1 MEIQKMSFLGC
12 LFLFVFGLN
21 ISAQQ
26 TTIWLVRHAEKD
38 TAAATKSD
46 PPLSSVGMQRVKD
59 LRSYLLAE
67 KIDNV
72 FSTETKR
79 TRATAAAV
87 DAPLLIYG
95 TRNFSDFANELMP
108 EFKGKKILIVG
119 HSNTILETIEAL
131 GAKRPVK
138 ELKDEDYDYIFKLTI
153 SDAGKVKVEVA
164 HYGAVHRS

>member
-1 MEIQKMSFLGC
+1 MKIQKMTFLGC
-12 LFLFVFGLN
+12 LFLFVFGLQ

-46 PPLSSVGMQRVKD
+46 PPLSSVGVQRVKD

-95 TRNFSDFANELMP
+95 TGNFIDFANVLMWLAS
-108 EFKGKKILIVG
+108 FV
-119 HSNTILETIEAL
+119 
-131 GAKRPVK
+131 
-138 ELKDEDYDYIFKLTI
+138 
-153 SDAGKVKVEVA
+153 
-164 HYGAVHRS
+164 

>member
-1 MEIQKMSFLGC
+1 
-12 LFLFVFGLN
+12 
-21 ISAQQ
+21 
-26 TTIWLVRHAEKD
+26 
-38 TAAATKSD
+38 
-46 PPLSSVGMQRVKD
+46 
-59 LRSYLLAE
+59 
-67 KIDNV
+67 NV

-79 TRATAAAV
+79 TRAPAAAV

-95 TRNFSDFANELMP
+95 TGNFIDFANVLMP

-153 SDAGKVKVEVA
+153 SDAGKVKV
-164 HYGAVHRS
+164 